1 MGASASGVPGGSWLF
16 TAVETGQIVVTLN
29 DIRSVEL
36 FPGEELSASVRL
48 SPEWSEGTRLT
59 RDRPTVLSFA
69 ADTTLLIEFKGL
81 CDGPQDRFLGEIKL
95 PLAHVARRCGG
106 SLYHTWLPISPQST
120 ASSSSAAA
128 GDKSFSLEYFDRAL
142 RAAARD
148 PRQPMACLSLCRK
161 SPDKEIGKE
170 LVFQLDAPPS
180 EKAARF
186 EGLLQSH
193 SQHARMLQA
202 LYRHVRTFSTAQ
214 SSAPGMSP
222 NFKDALQD
230 SFAMDKSRR
239 EGPTSTYAMDLGS
252 HVEVLGNL
260 QQADEAP
267 DASSLET
274 ELARLR
280 EEIETTTQ
288 EANARINQAGEA
300 IILLKERVSGK
311 QVDLIHKRKDVSA
324 LSHEAE
330 SIELEN
336 QKLELQLQHAAARE
350 SRAGSQDYN
359 DEVESLRR
367 DAKDLAT
374 QKEALLLILQD
385 FYGAMG
391 K

>member
-1 MGASASGVPGGSWLF
+1 MGASASAVPGGSWLF

-29 DIRSVEL
+29 DIRSVEI

-48 SPEWSEGTRLT
+48 SPEWSKGTRLT

-170 LVFQLDAPPS
+170 LVFQLDAAPS

-193 SQHARMLQA
+193 TQHARMLQA

-214 SSAPGMSP
+214 SSAPGMSPGMSP

-260 QQADEAP
+260 QPADEAP

-300 IILLKERVSGK
+300 IILLK
-311 QVDLIHKRKDVSA
+311 
-324 LSHEAE
+324 
-330 SIELEN
+330 
-336 QKLELQLQHAAARE
+336 
-350 SRAGSQDYN
+350 
-359 DEVESLRR
+359 
-367 DAKDLAT
+367 DLAVFRRIF
-374 QKEALLLILQD
+374 LLFVLLILVLE
-385 FYGAMG
+385 
-391 K
+391 